1 MPNTYT
7 LIASNTLGASAT
19 SVTFSAIPSTYTDL
33 VLRLSLRGDQANYSE
48 IILLEF
54 NGSAAANYSYTA
66 IRANGSTADSVR
78 GSAQTYGRV
87 GYANSGNSTADTFGN
102 AEIYIPSYT
111 ASQNKPFSGI
121 GMSENNSATA
131 GEAWITPY
139 ATLWSNTS
147 AITSIKI
154 SPINGPNWVSGSSF
168 YLYGIKNS

>member
-1 MPNTYT
+1 MATYT
-7 LIASNTLGASAT
+7 LISSNVLAATAT
-19 SVTFSAIPSTYTDL
+19 SVTFSAIPATYTDL
-33 VLRLSLRGDQANYSE
+33 VLRLSIRGDQANYSE

-87 GYANSGNSTADTFGN
+87 GYANSGNSTANTFGS

-111 ASQNKPFSGI
+111 ASQNKPLSGI
-121 GMSENNSATA
+121 GIAENNSSTA

-139 ATLWSNTS
+139 ATLWSDTS

-154 SPINGPNWVSGSSF
+154 SPINGPNWVIGSSF
-168 YLYGIKNS
+168 YLYGISNA

>member
-1 MPNTYT
+1 MPSSRT
-7 LIASNTLGASAT
+7 LIASQTLGTTAT
-19 SVTFSAIPSTYTDL
+19 SVTFSAIPGTYKDL
-33 VLRLSLRGDQANYSE
+33 ILKVSARGDQPNYSE

-54 NGSAAANYSYTA
+54 NGSAATNYSYTA
-66 IRANGSTADSVR
+66 IRANSSTADSVR

-87 GYANSGNSTADTFGN
+87 GYANSGNSTANTFGN

-111 ASQNKPFSGI
+111 ATQNKPFSGI
-121 GMSENNSATA
+121 GVSENNSSTA

-139 ATLWSNTS
+139 ATLWSVTS

-168 YLYGIKNS
+168 YLYGLAS

>member
-1 MPNTYT
+1 MPSTYT
-7 LIASNTLGASAT
+7 LIKGETIASSAASY
-19 SVTFSAIPSTYTDL
+19 TFTAIPSTFTDL
-33 VLRLSLRGDQANYSE
+33 VVKLSLRGDQPNYSE

-78 GSAQTYGRV
+78 GSGQTYGRV
-87 GYANSGNSTADTFGN
+87 GYANSGNSTSNTFGN

-111 ASQNKPFSGI
+111 ASQNKPLSGI
-121 GMSENNSATA
+121 GMSENNSSTA

-147 AITSIKI
+147 AITSIKV

-168 YLYGIKNS
+168 YLYGVKNA

>member
-1 MPNTYT
+1 MANTYT
-7 LIASNTLGASAT
+7 LISSNVLGSSAAT
-19 SVTFSAIPSTYTDL
+19 VTFSSIPATYTDL
-33 VLRLSLRGDQANYSE
+33 VLRISARGDQANYSE

-66 IRANGSTADSVR
+66 IRANSSTADSVR
-78 GSAQTYGRV
+78 GSGQTYGRV
-87 GYANSGNSTADTFGN
+87 GYANSGNSTVNTFGS
-102 AEIYIPSYT
+102 AEIYIPSYIV
-111 ASQNKPFSGI
+111 SQNKPLSGI
-121 GMSENNSATA
+121 GMSENNSSTA

-147 AITSIKI
+147 AITSIKV

>member
-1 MPNTYT
+1 
-7 LIASNTLGASAT
+7 
-19 SVTFSAIPSTYTDL
+19 VTFSAIPSTYTDL
-33 VLRLSLRGDQANYSE
+33 VLRLSVRGDQPNYSE

-87 GYANSGNSTADTFGN
+87 GYANSGNSTANTFGN

-111 ASQNKPFSGI
+111 ATQNKPFSGI
-121 GMSENNSATA
+121 GVSENNSSTA

-139 ATLWSNTS
+139 ATLWSVTS

>member
-1 MPNTYT
+1 MANTFT
-7 LIASNTLGASAT
+7 LIKGETISSAT
-19 SVTFSAIPSTYTDL
+19 TSYTFSAIPGTYTDL
-33 VLRLSLRGDQANYSE
+33 CLKLSLRGDQANYSE

-54 NGSAAANYSYTA
+54 NGSAAANYSYVA
-66 IRANGSTADSVR
+66 IRANGSTADSVL

-87 GYANSGNSTADTFGN
+87 GYANSGNSTASTFGN

-111 ASQNKPFSGI
+111 ASRNKPLSGI
-121 GMSENNSATA
+121 GVSENNSATA

-139 ATLWSNTS
+139 ATLWSNTA
-147 AITSIKI
+147 AITSIKV